1 METMQDT
8 RTPQQVDAGQPSAE
22 PLATAETVATQ
33 RTPDDVLLDR
43 GPICPT
49 EDDGTPTPEQM
60 EQDVVTVNP
69 SLDSMESR
77 G

>member
-1 METMQDT
+1 METKQNT
-8 RTPQQVDAGQPSAE
+8 EPQQVEAAQPSDE
-22 PLATAETVATQ
+22 PRATAETTATQ
-33 RTPDDVLLDR
+33 RTPDDVLSDR

-60 EQDVVTVNP
+60 EQDVTTVNP